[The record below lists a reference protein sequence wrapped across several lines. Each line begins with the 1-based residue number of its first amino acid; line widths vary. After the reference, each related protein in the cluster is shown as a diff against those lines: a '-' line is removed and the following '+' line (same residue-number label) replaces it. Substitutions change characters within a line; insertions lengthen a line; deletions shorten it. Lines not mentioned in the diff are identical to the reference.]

1 MGVSRCIRDDRAQ
14 WHIGNVLVL
23 IWVVYIHAIF
33 LVIWSCSIELVSI
46 LLGLWNDSYDSTA
59 NTYVAMRYYFAIRQH
74 SKVWR
79 VNWRVIATSTED
91 DICFSCH
98 VALIPLRYLSWKD
111 ARLIHN
117 RVFIEWIWIIVL
129 SSRYVFRGDILEDM
143 QILVLA
149 RSITRSV
156 CDRVFSSAI
165 ASKAWV
171 HGAFIHF
178 RHVKLFRLR
187 FKQVLDLF
195 SCSSVA
201 HFWVKSGL
209 HTLRLSCKCWQLWI
223 SLYVRWVVL
232 LRVLHFGYLFL
243 ITAQFLFIR
252 HLCLLFFKVFVLSQ
266 HRVP

>member
-1 MGVSRCIRDDRAQ
+1 MGMSRCIRYDRTQ
-14 WHIGNVLVL
+14 GHIGNVLVL
-23 IWVVYIHAIF
+23 IWVVYIHTIF
-33 LVIWSCSIELVSI
+33 LVIWSCSIELVPI
-46 LLGLWNDSYDSTA
+46 LLGLWNDSNDSTA
-59 NTYVAMRYYFAIRQH
+59 NSYVAMGYYFTIRQH
-74 SKVWR
+74 SKVGR
-79 VNWRVIATSTED
+79 INWRVITTSTED

-117 RVFIEWIWIIVL
+117 RVFIEWIWIVVL
-129 SSRYVFRGDILEDM
+129 SSRYVFWGDILEDV

-149 RSITRSV
+149 CSITRSV

-201 HFWVKSGL
+201 HFWVISGL
-209 HTLRLSCKCWQLWI
+209 HTLRLSIKRCQLWI
-223 SLYVRWVVL
+223 SLHVRWVVL
-232 LRVLHFGYLFL
+232 LRLLHFGDLLFV
-243 ITAQFLFIR
+243 TAQFLFIR
-252 HLCLLFFKVFVLSQ
+252 HLCLLFFQVFVLSQ